1 MLTVVAV
8 FALAGIVFL
17 GGRTEKFDAELEAKI
32 RELQGTQ
39 EYKDAVRKLD
49 EIRAKVAAAAEQGAR
64 SLEAAVLKIKADADP
79 KLAEAKA
86 EIDRLAKELSARLDI
101 LKAKADRAAR
111 DLEVQLARLTREGRQ
126 KAVEGLEWAR
136 AEAEALEAN
145 VARTVTGLQTA
156 AAEQGE
162 RAAQAL
168 EEQKGRLQE
177 QLQSA
182 EELKNRLLPSGE
194 KKE

>member
-8 FALAGIVFL
+8 FALAGIIFL
-17 GGRTEKFDAELEAKI
+17 GGRTEHFDAELEAKI

-39 EYKDAVRKLD
+39 EYKDAVRKLE
-49 EIRAKVAAAAEQGAR
+49 EIRVKVAAAAEHGAR
-64 SLEAAVLKIKADADP
+64 SIEAAVLKIKADADP

-86 EIDRLAKELSARLDI
+86 ELERLAKELSARLEI
-101 LKAKADRAAR
+101 LKAKAERAAK

-136 AEAEALEAN
+136 AEAEALEAK

-162 RAAQAL
+162 KAAQAL
-168 EEQKGRLQE
+168 EEQQGKLRE
-177 QLQSA
+177 HLQSA
-182 EELKNRLLPSGE
+182 EELKDRLLPSGE